1 ILRQHT
7 LKRPK
12 QNDLGY
18 FCIADLLPRVC
29 VPSIS
34 RTINRRSCHSS
45 TMDPREL
52 IPRFH
57 LPQLL
62 SSLQSSYNNTSTPI
76 LGASALLCTII
87 LYTIAKM
94 FGFGSQNEFNVV
106 GQTVVITGG
115 SDGMGKAVA
124 LELSAKGAN
133 VVVVARTVSKLVTAI
148 DEMKAKAANI
158 FKQKFHYI
166 SADLTDPVECERVIA
181 EVTTWNSGA
190 APDIVWC
197 CAGFSRPGYFVDVPI
212 QDHRQQMDTIY
223 WTAANT
229 AHATLRNWLNP
240 VAPSGQMK
248 TTRRHLIFT
257 CSTLA
262 FVPIAGYS
270 PYSPAKAAIRSLSDT
285 LSQEIEMYNGAYTQR
300 HRSDAPAADVKIH
313 TIFPMGILSPGF
325 DNEQKI
331 KPELT
336 KKLEEADKP
345 QTPSEVAEISIRALE
360 RGEYLIT
367 TNLVGSI
374 MKGTALGPSPKNSI
388 VGDTMLSW
396 LSNLVFLQVIPDL
409 RSKAFAWGKQNG
421 IPNNTP
427 AT

>member
-1 ILRQHT
+1 
-7 LKRPK
+7 
-12 QNDLGY
+12 
-18 FCIADLLPRVC
+18 
-29 VPSIS
+29 
-34 RTINRRSCHSS
+34 
-45 TMDPREL
+45 MDPREL
-52 IPRFH
+52 IAHFH

-62 SSLQSSYNNTSTPI
+62 SFLHSSYSNTSTPI

-94 FGFGSQNEFNVV
+94 FGFGSQNEFNVE

-133 VVVVARTVSKLVTAI
+133 VVVVARTVSKLVTAV

-240 VAPSGQMK
+240 VPPSGQMK
-248 TTRRHLIFT
+248 TPRRHLIFT

-313 TIFPMGILSPGF
+313 TVFPMGILSPGF
-325 DNEQKI
+325 DNEQKT

-345 QTPSEVAEISIRALE
+345 QTPSEVAQISIRALE

-367 TNLVGSI
+367 TNFVGSV

-421 IPNNTP
+421 LPGSTP
-427 AT
+427 AS

>member
-1 ILRQHT
+1 
-7 LKRPK
+7 
-12 QNDLGY
+12 
-18 FCIADLLPRVC
+18 
-29 VPSIS
+29 
-34 RTINRRSCHSS
+34 
-45 TMDPREL
+45 
-52 IPRFH
+52 
-57 LPQLL
+57 
-62 SSLQSSYNNTSTPI
+62 
-76 LGASALLCTII
+76 
-87 LYTIAKM
+87 M
-94 FGFGSQNEFNVV
+94 FGFGSQNEFNVE

-133 VVVVARTVSKLVTAI
+133 VVVVARTVSKLVTAV

-158 FKQKFHYI
+158 LKQKFHYI

-190 APDIVWC
+190 APDVVWC

-229 AHATLRNWLNP
+229 AHATLRSWLNP
-240 VAPSGQMK
+240 VPPSGQMK
-248 TTRRHLIFT
+248 TPRRHLIFT

-313 TIFPMGILSPGF
+313 TVFPMGILSPGF
-325 DNEQKI
+325 DNEQKT

-345 QTPSEVAEISIRALE
+345 QTPSEVAQISIRALE

-409 RSKAFAWGKQNG
+409 RSKTFAWGKQNG
-421 IPNNTP
+421 IPGSTP
-427 AT
+427 AS

>member
-1 ILRQHT
+1 
-7 LKRPK
+7 
-12 QNDLGY
+12 
-18 FCIADLLPRVC
+18 
-29 VPSIS
+29 
-34 RTINRRSCHSS
+34 
-45 TMDPREL
+45 
-52 IPRFH
+52 
-57 LPQLL
+57 
-62 SSLQSSYNNTSTPI
+62 
-76 LGASALLCTII
+76 
-87 LYTIAKM
+87 M
-94 FGFGSQNEFNVV
+94 FGSGSQNEFPIE

-124 LELSAKGAN
+124 LELAARGAN
-133 VVVVARTVSKLVTAI
+133 VVVVARTVSKLVTAV
-148 DEMKAKAANI
+148 DEMKAKVANI
-158 FKQKFHYI
+158 FKQRLHYI
-166 SADLTDPVECERVIA
+166 SADLTDPAECERVIA
-181 EVTTWNSGA
+181 EVTAWNSGA

-197 CAGFSRPGYFVDVPI
+197 CAGFCRPGYFVDVPI
-212 QDHRQQMDTIY
+212 PDHRQQMDTIY
-223 WTAANT
+223 WTAANI
-229 AHATLRNWLNP
+229 AHATLRNWLTP

-325 DNEQKI
+325 DNEQRT

-336 KKLEEADKP
+336 KKLEESDKP
-345 QTPSEVAEISIRALE
+345 QTPSEVAKISISALE
-360 RGEYLIT
+360 RGDYLIT
-367 TNLVGSI
+367 TNVVGSI

-388 VGDTMLSW
+388 VRDTMLSW

-409 RSKAFAWGKQNG
+409 RSKTFAWGKQNG
-421 IPNNTP
+421 IPGSTP
-427 AT
+427 DSAPDS

>member
-1 ILRQHT
+1 
-7 LKRPK
+7 
-12 QNDLGY
+12 
-18 FCIADLLPRVC
+18 
-29 VPSIS
+29 
-34 RTINRRSCHSS
+34 
-45 TMDPREL
+45 MDPSEL
-52 IPRFH
+52 IARFH
-57 LPQLL
+57 LHQLL

-94 FGFGSQNEFNVV
+94 FGFGSRNEFNVE

-133 VVVVARTVSKLVTAI
+133 VVVVARTVFKLVTAV
-148 DEMKAKAANI
+148 DEMKAKAANT

-190 APDIVWC
+190 APDVVWC

-212 QDHRQQMDTIY
+212 EDHRQQMDTIY

-248 TTRRHLIFT
+248 TPRRHLIFT

-300 HRSDAPAADVKIH
+300 HRNDAPAADVKIH
-313 TIFPMGILSPGF
+313 TVFPMGILSPGF
-325 DNEQKI
+325 DNEQKT

-345 QTPSEVAEISIRALE
+345 QTPSEVAKISINALE

-367 TNLVGSI
+367 TNFVGSI

-388 VGDTMLSW
+388 VGDTTLSW

-421 IPNNTP
+421 LPGSTP
-427 AT
+427 AS